1 MHHPQN
7 QVKARMLSVGP
18 QKYLMLVVLN
28 AVTFSFQQNTVEACT
43 GTVITCCNDTTSCIQ
58 TYEEVYKLLGSNV
71 NYFKIAK
78 ALYPAK
84 KMSSLLVHVTL
95 NGANGTEKCRPAHYT
110 WSMSCLF
117 AAFPEYVLEVLSLGS
132 ILVRSR
138 TQKLDITIAPFC
150 CNVSVEN
157 RVTII
162 EDVLPSVSDMFYLQY
177 VAGTYK

>member
-1 MHHPQN
+1 
-7 QVKARMLSVGP
+7 MLSVGP
-18 QKYLMLVVLN
+18 QKYLMLVALN
-28 AVTFSFQQNTVEACT
+28 AVTFSFQQITVQACT
-43 GTVITCCNDTTSCIQ
+43 GTVITCCSNTTSCIQ

-78 ALYPAK
+78 ALYPAN

-132 ILVRSR
+132 IHVRSR
-138 TQKLDITIAPFC
+138 TQKLNITIPPFC

-162 EDVLPSVSDMFYLQY
+162 ADVLPSVSDMFYLQY
-177 VAGTYK
+177 IAGTYK